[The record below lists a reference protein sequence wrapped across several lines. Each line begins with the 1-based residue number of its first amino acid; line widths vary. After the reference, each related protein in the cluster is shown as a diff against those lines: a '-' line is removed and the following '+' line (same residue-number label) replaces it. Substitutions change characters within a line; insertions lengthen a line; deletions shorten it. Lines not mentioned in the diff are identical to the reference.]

1 MKILKNKK
9 LLLLITL
16 FFLFIIFILGFISL
30 ISGSK
35 TQSKKTNYKKDVNF
49 YKSELNRYPEFKDLL
64 QVLEGKDLYLEKAA
78 LDYLKAEMI
87 STGGKRIELE
97 AKLIKKID
105 NYVKNIKINNLKDE
119 RVYAEEL
126 KKEIENLKYVNL
138 DFNDKN
144 NLRANGQYIL
154 SVASNISKIEVPK
167 SYYEFHKLEVII
179 LGMLGEAL
187 VELSNTED
195 SEKGTSL
202 LLILNDLANLQEKIL
217 EKL

>member
-9 LLLLITL
+9 LLLLIIL

-49 YKSELNRYPEFKDLL
+49 YKSELNKYPEFKDLL

-179 LGMLGEAL
+179 LGMLGETL

>member
-179 LGMLGEAL
+179 LGMLGETL